1 MGTGRRF
8 KVVTIRGIPIYVSL
22 SWLVIFGLF
31 LYLQYT
37 NFTIGP
43 FFAEPAEALKV
54 ATASSILFFG
64 GVLLHEAAHAWVSR
78 RYDLPVLGI
87 TLVFWGG
94 ATETRANSKG
104 PLAEFLVAFAGP
116 FTTLSLAVIFWVVAR
131 QMEPGIWHDMI
142 AVLARW
148 NLLFAGLNA
157 LPGFPLDGGRMLLS
171 ATWGATH
178 DRRTALKVAGWGG
191 IAVGVAFFVYAILQF
206 GNPNG
211 DVGSAFFF
219 IYIGVVL
226 IGTGRAMPQRIAL
239 RDRLHVGTVADAMR
253 EAPDA
258 VAADAT
264 LMQAL
269 DHVLRTSPD
278 QSFPVVDAGKVVGT
292 VSMASARRVGGRD
305 PMRPVR
311 DGMLPLNQTPVVK
324 PDDPLDDALE
334 WMSGRD
340 AIVLDDERLV
350 GAIGPPDVE
359 RWFRSRYEGDRNEPP
374 VATIGGHV
382 VPPRPDL

>member
-8 KVVTIRGIPIYVSL
+8 KVVTIRGIPIYISL
-22 SWLVIFGLF
+22 SWLVIVGLF
-31 LYLQYT
+31 FWLQYT

-43 FFAEPAEALKV
+43 FFAKPSEALKV
-54 ATASSILFFG
+54 AAASSVLFFG

-78 RYDLPVLGI
+78 RFDLPVLGI

-104 PLAEFLVAFAGP
+104 PLAEFLVSFAGP

-131 QMEPGIWHDMI
+131 QMHPGIWHDMI
-142 AVLARW
+142 ALLARW

-191 IAVGVAFFVYAILQF
+191 IAVGVAFFVWAIYQF
-206 GNPNG
+206 TIPRG
-211 DVGSAFFF
+211 DIGTAFFF
-219 IYIGVVL
+219 VYIGVVL

-253 EAPDA
+253 DAPESL
-258 VAADAT
+258 AADAT

-269 DHVLRTSPD
+269 DHVLRTFPD
-278 QSFPVVDAGKVVGT
+278 QSFPVVDGGRVVGT

-311 DGMLPLNQTPVVK
+311 DGMLPLSQTPIVK
-324 PDDPLDDALE
+324 PEDPLDDALE

-340 AIVLDDERLV
+340 AIVLDHERLV

-359 RWFRSRYEGDRNEPP
+359 RWFRGRYDGDRNEPP